1 MIQIFINEQELDL
14 PVDIGEQIA
23 INYEAFPLGE
33 FRNTFNNFSGNL
45 NFPPTAKNRLIFGHA
60 TNNLAPLTIT
70 REYTGRIVSGA
81 IELFFG
87 RVDYER
93 YNNGFECRFVTSGQ
107 LLSEEI
113 KQYDMFDVMYGLRRA
128 DFETGETWFDH
139 RYLAT
144 ATQNG
149 IGTNANGDFNVYYPL
164 LDLGYFNN
172 TNKKIGFFDLRAS
185 FNLWTMCL
193 AIAKKVNKSLTFSG
207 ALPERLQN
215 TFITPKDWKY
225 SDRLIE
231 YNKTSCKVLPFA
243 TNFDTYKVEYNSQGF
258 RNFNPLFGVDGVHP
272 IKEGKFTFTTNSL
285 DCITEVITP
294 LSMNFNVNSEL
305 TFNCI
310 VNVVYEPIGTPLSSI
325 SSALSSRISIGF
337 NLDSTLFDS
346 VDAGISINFI
356 NGETV
361 TGQNFATGGDIVL
374 LINPTNGF
382 PSTAE
387 IRPMPIAVGLRYV
400 RVPVTVK
407 FKKSGIFEGTIT
419 TPIVSRVSVSTLH
432 TYVDGVWT
440 TVSVEFESATDN
452 PNTPDFILQ
461 HDERIYAN
469 GLISGAD
476 LMGNLK
482 PADVLKYAMRIS
494 GSYLDETEET
504 ITFIPFAG
512 YDKSE
517 AQDWSGKVNFLQQPI
532 VDYRDNELGKDN
544 WLVYKQDDTNTAL
557 DPYYLGGNLPTNLGS
572 AIATLYEAPFA
583 QSAFNQT
590 FNGSASLVR
599 VPYYNAPLAYV
610 YRVWIDD
617 STNFVKGEY
626 VGYLGRLFKVL
637 NNTTGSAGTPLV
649 NSSNYEEVDYSIFN
663 EQSPEYRAIEVL
675 TDQVTGVEVYN
686 DFGDLQYT
694 NSIVGAL
701 NGIDFAQ
708 AITDGYGFIP
718 STFLDYRQ
726 VVVQVSLSDLDI
738 HNLDL
743 KKLVFISELNAYFYI
758 NKVEEYTPAT
768 NVDTTVTLTM
778 LP

>member
-113 KQYDMFDVMYGLRRA
+113 KQYDMFDVLFGLGRA
-128 DFETGETWFDH
+128 DVGLDSWFDH
-139 RYLAT
+139 KYLSSY
-144 ATQNG
+144 TQNG
-149 IGTNANGDFNVYYPL
+149 VGENTEGDKNVRYPL

-172 TNKKIGFFDLRAS
+172 NDRRIGFYDLRAC

-193 AIAKKVNKSLTFSG
+193 AIAKKINKTLSFSG
-207 ALPERLQN
+207 ALPTRLQN
-215 TFITPKDWKY
+215 TFITPKEWKY
-225 SDRLIE
+225 SDRVIDINSITLNL
-231 YNKTSCKVLPFA
+231 NK
-243 TNFDTYKVEYNSQGF
+243 
-258 RNFNPLFGVDGVHP
+258 
-272 IKEGKFTFTTNSL
+272 
-285 DCITEVITP
+285 
-294 LSMNFNVNSEL
+294 
-305 TFNCI
+305 
-310 VNVVYEPIGTPLSSI
+310 
-325 SSALSSRISIGF
+325 
-337 NLDSTLFDS
+337 
-346 VDAGISINFI
+346 SINTFI
-356 NGETV
+356 NINAPSFL
-361 TGQNFATGGDIVL
+361 TGNTLASI
-374 LINPTNGF
+374 INPTV
-382 PSTAE
+382 
-387 IRPMPIAVGLRYV
+387 I
-400 RVPVTVK
+400 
-407 FKKSGIFEGTIT
+407 KSGIFLAT
-419 TPIVSRVSVSTLH
+419 TTQTFSPPYT
-432 TYVDGVWT
+432 TT
-440 TVSVEFESATDN
+440 TVINSNFSFGCNFEFAVAFEFRVVNLLDIVVGVNAQGVQFKVDCNVKNGVIADFEYSFLPNFNAGYTSRTPSGVAPSISIEGSKVVILCFANEAGFSPNGTTDVYATLIVKFKGFKIVPDN
-452 PNTPDFILQ
+452 EELEFTINEARWGVGFPTGVSGQGQVDLSFGYYSPIGENYIKVT
-461 HDERIYAN
+461 HNERIFPR

-482 PADVLKYAMRIS
+482 PADVLKYAMRLT
-494 GSYLDETEET
+494 GSYLVENDTA
-504 ITFIPFAG
+504 ITLVPFSD

-517 AQDWSGKVNFLQQPI
+517 AQDWSGKVNFLQPPI

-557 DPYYLGGNLPTNLGS
+557 DPYYLGGNLPTNLGI

-590 FNGSASLVR
+590 FQGTLSLVR
-599 VPYYNAPLAYV
+599 VPYYDAALAFI
-610 YRVWIDD
+610 YRVWVNDATVF
-617 STNFVKGEY
+617 SKGQY
-626 VGYLGRLFKVL
+626 VGFEGRLFKVL

-649 NSSNYEEVDYSIFN
+649 NTSNYEEVDFSVFN
-663 EQSPEYRAIEVL
+663 SQSPEYRAIEVL
-675 TDQVTGVEVYN
+675 TDEVTGVQVYN
-686 DFGDLQYT
+686 NLLDSFYT
-694 NSIVGAL
+694 KTDTAAL